1 MQIERM
7 TIAVTHMAEFV
18 EFYNTVFESNFTP
31 MVDLVGF
38 YHGKLCDLEVLL
50 CPNQI
55 ACVVAAHNRHQFRF
69 MVDDLDE
76 VISKCRAAGGQ
87 PLDDAQADRTSRG
100 LGMRDPDG
108 NSMEFVQ
115 YLG

>member
-7 TIAVTHMAEFV
+7 TIAVTHMKEFV
-18 EFYNTVFESNFTP
+18 EFYNAVFESDFTP

-38 YHGKLCDLEVLL
+38 YRGKLGDLNVLL
-50 CPNQI
+50 CPNVI
-55 ACVVAAHNRHQFRF
+55 AGVVAEQNRHQFRF

-87 PLDDAQADRTSRG
+87 PIDDAQEDRTSRG
-100 LGMRDPDG
+100 QGMRDPDG

-115 YLG
+115 HLG